1 MDARTVRALGAD
13 RPRSTRG
20 VRSLTI
26 CIDTVFY
33 RTADRPGLRAG
44 PSAVMTRGGWLRVS
58 P

>member
-1 MDARTVRALGAD
+1 MEARTVRALGAD

-33 RTADRPGLRAG
+33 CTADRPGLRAG
-44 PSAVMTRGGWLRVS
+44 PSAVMTRGG
-58 P
+58 